1 MTWISG
7 NRNYGNSAAMS
18 PGNFWNFAT
27 LWECLVSVSELFS
40 VSTLT
45 CFIAVTI
52 LSVVVA
58 GYCAIVDDDDDSDV
72 YGAMIMIKSVVKV

>member
-1 MTWISG
+1 
-7 NRNYGNSAAMS
+7 
-18 PGNFWNFAT
+18 
-27 LWECLVSVSELFS
+27 LVSVSELFS

-58 GYCAIVDDDDDSDV
+58 GYCAIVDDDDYSDV